1 MPEIKI
7 EKSIHLKLQQDVRL
21 PISKMNLKKT
31 GYNAHL
37 KYHYYELDDFQPQAT
52 ELFAKAGLCP
62 IFNIINDERTGIEK
76 AVITLTDG
84 INQMTFEIPTAEVP
98 NMNGVFNL
106 GSKDTY
112 CLRFLM
118 VRHVL
123 MLSEQ
128 DPAELS
134 NTDENKNEKIEEKKA
149 TPNQVE
155 MIKKL
160 YDVENIARMLKY
172 YQAESLEELTIKQAS
187 EAIAR
192 KKETTNA

>member
-1 MPEIKI
+1 
-7 EKSIHLKLQQDVRL
+7 
-21 PISKMNLKKT
+21 MNLKKT

-37 KYHYYELDDFQPQAT
+37 KYYYYELDDFQPQAT

-62 IFNIINDERTGIEK
+62 IYNIGFDDKLGVEK
-76 AVITLTDG
+76 ASILITDG
-84 INQMTFEIPTAEVP
+84 MNQIVFSIPTADVP

-134 NTDENKNEKIEEKKA
+134 NTEESKTGKLEEKKA
-149 TPNQVE
+149 TAKQVE
-155 MIKKL
+155 MIRNL
-160 YDVENIARMLKY
+160 YDEENISKILEY
-172 YQAESLEELTIKQAS
+172 YKVEKLEDLSIKDAS
-187 EAIAR
+187 VAIKR
-192 KKETTNA
+192 KKGA